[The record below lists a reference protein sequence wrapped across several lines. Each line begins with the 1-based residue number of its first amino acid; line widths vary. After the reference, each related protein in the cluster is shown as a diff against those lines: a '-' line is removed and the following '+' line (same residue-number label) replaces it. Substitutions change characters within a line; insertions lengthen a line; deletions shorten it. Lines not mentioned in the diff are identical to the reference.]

1 MRKMLQIKHYYQI
14 HLPCKFSTTLFVL
27 CSRPKLLMMLIPT
40 VPNQYF
46 SKYIF
51 WKILKN
57 FLILTSSKLPTYD
70 PFVYIH
76 HVFVQYILL
85 HSNRTVYNIDTWS
98 FYFHLSIEV
107 DRQLQFVSMV
117 LQCIHHRL
125 QWICIRCIHRIVII
139 CFLHI
144 KTKFNA

>member
-1 MRKMLQIKHYYQI
+1 MLQIKHYYQI

-125 QWICIRCIHRIVII
+125 QWIRIRCIHRIVII

-144 KTKFNA
+144 KI